1 MGWCSG
7 SEREQ
12 TTEPSNGM
20 HLRCKRGHREDFHD
34 QDDAAVM
41 PTQASPEDPT
51 RRPSLEEATYP
62 FRHLSALTLI
72 PCSSCSRV
80 PHHHLQP
87 WRTCCSPAPPLDNE
101 QEERE
106 AYSRAAAPLFR
117 RWERPGLGVRLR
129 TLMNP
134 KPRVEGNENHD
145 YPFTNGH
152 QEVLLPPRPFT
163 KSSGHSRQHWILC
176 QPQLT
181 LSMVF
186 PFHIQSFFQMKGF
199 KILVAAIMP
208 SLSFF
213 L

>member
-152 QEVLLPPRPFT
+152 QEVLLPPGPSQSPQVIPGST
-163 KSSGHSRQHWILC
+163 ESYVNHNLHSVWSSHFIFNPSSRWKALKY
-176 QPQLT
+176 L
-181 LSMVF
+181 
-186 PFHIQSFFQMKGF
+186 
-199 KILVAAIMP
+199 
-208 SLSFF
+208 
-213 L
+213 